1 MSKVKC
7 ARDRDGW
14 TSIIVEERA
23 DGVVIDWGYVV
34 EGETRFIPREEIAW
48 LGFLETNS
56 RIAGKRGEE

>member
-14 TSIIVEERA
+14 TSVVVEERA

-34 EGETRFIPREEIAW
+34 KGKTRFIPWKDVAW
-48 LGFLETNS
+48 VGYMEVNP
-56 RIAGKRGEE
+56 RIASKMG